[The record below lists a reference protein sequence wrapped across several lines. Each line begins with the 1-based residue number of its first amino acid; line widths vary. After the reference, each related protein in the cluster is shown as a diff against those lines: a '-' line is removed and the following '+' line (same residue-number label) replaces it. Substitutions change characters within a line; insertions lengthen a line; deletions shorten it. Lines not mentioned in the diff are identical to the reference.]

1 MIRHIFMWQ
10 VAESAKNSEVLDL
23 LGQLSDRL
31 TMINSWEVGGHQGEP
46 NENGEPWDG
55 ALITDF
61 ATWEDLEAYSTDP
74 FHEEIVGQLLPMV
87 RSRAVVDFVREEGR
101 K

>member
-1 MIRHIFMWQ
+1 MWQ
-10 VAESAKNSEVLDL
+10 VTKSAENSAVLDL

-31 TMINSWEVGGHQGEP
+31 PMISSWEIGGHQGEP

-61 ATWEDLEAYSTDP
+61 ATWEDLEAYSTDT
-74 FHEEIVGQLLPMV
+74 FHEEIVRQLLPMV
-87 RSRAVVDFVREEGR
+87 RNRAVVDFVREGDQ